1 MKYLLD
7 TDTLIYVFKRAG
19 NCLAQLNRQIDSDIA
34 ISTINLFELEYGMG
48 KSTNRIKMDSYV
60 LNLCKRYAV
69 LDFDR
74 TACLQ
79 AGVVRAVLHTQ
90 GTPIGPYDVQMA
102 GIALSKNL
110 TIVTRNTRE
119 FERVPGLRVENWY
132 DQC

>member
-19 NCLAQLNRQIDSDIA
+19 NCLAKLDRQNDSDIA

-48 KSTNRIKMDSYV
+48 KSSNRIKMDSYV
-60 LNLCKRYAV
+60 LNLCRRYAV

-74 TACLQ
+74 AASLQ
-79 AGVVRAVLHTQ
+79 AGVIRALLHTR

-110 TIVTRNTRE
+110 GLVTRNTRE
-119 FERVPGLRVENWY
+119 FVRVPGLRVENWY
-132 DQC
+132 DQ

>member
-1 MKYLLD
+1 LKYLLD

-19 NCLAQLNRQIDSDIA
+19 NCLARLIAQNDSDIA

-48 KSTNRIKMDSYV
+48 KSDNRIKMDSYV
-60 LNLCKRYAV
+60 ATLCRRYAV

-74 TACLQ
+74 AASQQ
-79 AGVVRAVLHTQ
+79 AGVIRALLDTR
-90 GTPIGPYDVQMA
+90 GTPIGPYDIQMV

-119 FERVPGLRVENWY
+119 FVRVPGLQVENWY
-132 DQC
+132 DQ

>member
-19 NCLAQLNRQIDSDIA
+19 NCLARLNLENDGDIA

-48 KSTNRIKMDSYV
+48 KSDNRVNMDSYV
-60 LNLCKRYAV
+60 LSLCRRYAV

-74 TACLQ
+74 EASLR
-79 AGVVRAVLHTQ
+79 AGVVRSVLHTQ
-90 GTPIGPYDVQMA
+90 GTPVGPYDLQMA

-110 TIVTRNTRE
+110 TIVTRNKRE
-119 FERVPGLRVENWY
+119 FERVPGLRIENWY
-132 DQC
+132 GE